1 MSIQNVFKFPHLVI
15 LWISQLFSAIGDHLY
30 VVAITWIAIQE
41 LGSSAAY
48 VIGAGTFS
56 ALFFGVL
63 GGIYADRCNRLKTMI
78 VTDLLRALL
87 VACIPV
93 IEWVTE
99 IHLWHLVII
108 SVAVSGLGTFFN
120 PSLQSS
126 LPSLCKDP
134 KLLQQTNA
142 LMDTT
147 HRLARILGPGLTGV
161 FLLFLPLPHF
171 FSFDSLT
178 FVVSAIALTFIR
190 KSFLKTDDHLQ
201 SKPTHKVQTPLR
213 DLTQAFILLR
223 HHKLLVWALI
233 SLGLVNLCWGAVY
246 MVGVP
251 LLTEKVLNESI
262 ASFGLIGGAYG
273 VGNIISLLV
282 VGNMKRNMV
291 YMYIGHLILGIGF
304 IVIASADTLWV
315 ALLGAVI
322 AAFGSPMGDILLLT
336 IIQTDFPETQIG
348 KIYSFRSLIGGLGL
362 SLGTLL
368 ASMFYRL
375 LPISVVMFIFSAI
388 IIGIGLS
395 GIMILKRI
403 NLKPVFHYSK

>member
-1 MSIQNVFKFPHLVI
+1 MSVQNVFKFPHLVV

-48 VIGAGTFS
+48 VIGSGTFS
-56 ALFFGVL
+56 SLFFGLL
-63 GGIYADRCNRLKTMI
+63 GGVYADRWNRFNIMI
-78 VTDLLRALL
+78 GTDLLRALFVALIPLIEL
-87 VACIPV
+87 VS
-93 IEWVTE
+93 E
-99 IHLWHLVII
+99 IHIWHLVLI

-134 KLLQQTNA
+134 RLLQQTNA

-147 HRLARILGPGLTGV
+147 HRLARIFGPGLTGV

-171 FSFDSLT
+171 FSLDSFT

-190 KSFLKTDDHLQ
+190 KSFMKTRYIQ
-201 SKPTHKVQTPLR
+201 SNPSQKRQTPLK
-213 DLTQAFILLR
+213 DLTQAYHLL
-223 HHKLLVWALI
+223 HNHKLLVWALI

-251 LLTEKVLNESI
+251 LFTEKVLKESV
-262 ASFGLIGGAYG
+262 AAFGLIGGAYG
-273 VGNIISLLV
+273 VGNIVSLFV
-282 VGNMKRNMV
+282 VGNIKRNMI
-291 YMYIGHLILGIGF
+291 YMYIGHLILGVGF

-336 IIQTDFPETQIG
+336 MIQTDFPETHIG
-348 KIYSFRSLIGGLGL
+348 KIYSFRALIGGLGL
-362 SLGTLL
+362 SLGTFL
-368 ASMFYRL
+368 ASFFYQL

-388 IIGIGLS
+388 IIGVGLT
-395 GIMILKRI
+395 GIIFLKRI
-403 NLKPVFHYSK
+403 NLKPVFHLSK